1 MRSLIL
7 AAALGLL
14 VLASPVPGGFAADQ
28 KEAAARELERVQSE
42 SRQLK
47 RELAERA
54 AERGSAT
61 EALREAELAEK
72 RARAA
77 VATTRREAS
86 AAEARRAESE
96 KRVTQAVADLGQHR
110 GALAEQLRAAHM
122 NAGQERLRLLLTRAD
137 AVGLTRRMVYYGY
150 VSRQRAE
157 LLAAL
162 STKLEELKA
171 ELEAIAVE
179 AGRLTQLAAE
189 QRARL
194 DELGRSRKARAQ
206 ALAALDRQLG
216 QRDAR
221 LKALEAEAKE
231 LRAVVARVAV
241 NMSRP
246 EQERRPAPA
255 GGSFAK
261 RRKQL
266 GWPAEG
272 PVLGEFGKLRAGG
285 PLRWDGLLVAAP
297 AGADVRAVHDG
308 RVVYADW
315 LPGLGLLLI
324 LDHGD
329 GYLSL
334 YGHNQDLLPEPGAR
348 VNAGEVVAHVGD
360 SGGQSRAGLYFEI
373 RRNGKPVNPREWLR

>member
-1 MRSLIL
+1 MRSAIL
-7 AAALGLL
+7 AVSLGLL
-14 VLASPVPGGFAADQ
+14 MLAGPLPDGFAADQ
-28 KEAAARELERVQSE
+28 QKDAARELERVESE
-42 SRQLK
+42 ARTLK

-54 AERGSAT
+54 AERGST
-61 EALREAELAEK
+61 IEALRSAELAEK

-77 VATTRREAS
+77 LAETGRQETEAEQRRAVS
-86 AAEARRAESE
+86 EARVA
-96 KRVTQAVADLGQHR
+96 KTVADLGQHR

-137 AVGLTRRMVYYGY
+137 AVGLTRRLVYYGY
-150 VSRQRAE
+150 ISRRRAE

-162 STKLEELKA
+162 SGELEGLQA
-171 ELEAIAVE
+171 ELEAMAVE
-179 AGRLTQLAAE
+179 ARRLKQLAAE

-194 DELGRSRKARAQ
+194 DALQRSRKARAQ
-206 ALAALDRQLG
+206 ALAAIDRQLG

-221 LKALEAEAKE
+221 LKTLEAEAE
-231 LRAVVARVAV
+231 DLRAVVDRLAVAV
-241 NMSRP
+241 SRP
-246 EQERRPAPA
+246 EQSRRPAPA

-272 PVLGEFGKLRAGG
+272 PVLGEFGRLRAGG
-285 PLRWDGLLVAAP
+285 PLRWDGLLVGAP
-297 AGADVRAVHDG
+297 AGAEVRAVHDG
-308 RVVYADW
+308 RVVFADW

-334 YGHNQDLLPEPGAR
+334 YGHNQDLLPEPGTR
-348 VNAGEVVAHVGD
+348 VSAGEVVAHVGD

-373 RRNGKPVNPREWLR
+373 RRQGKPVNPREWLR